1 MWRAGQCRGARN
13 DESAAARCFPKRAR
27 SGRPYVPSS
36 RPSGGLGEWTCGPCK
51 AAPARAPLIR
61 THARRVQVQ
70 ARTLRARCG
79 AGSRRR
85 RGRARGRA
93 GRARAAERPGRG
105 AAGGRPGLL
114 LQRARRAGRG
124 AVAAAAD
131 LAGAGARAGCV
142 GCMMRYWGAVQGSAH
157 AAAAAACPTGRAFL
171 SGVRLHGSRSAPLCL
186 PCGEADGASLTE
198 RGRYAGRTSG
208 RGCMPLLRVMRRR
221 GAPAGELA
229 VSVTTVRATGAWAAS
244 RCRV

>member
-1 MWRAGQCRGARN
+1 
-13 DESAAARCFPKRAR
+13 
-27 SGRPYVPSS
+27 
-36 RPSGGLGEWTCGPCK
+36 
-51 AAPARAPLIR
+51 
-61 THARRVQVQ
+61 
-70 ARTLRARCG
+70 
-79 AGSRRR
+79 
-85 RGRARGRA
+85 
-93 GRARAAERPGRG
+93 
-105 AAGGRPGLL
+105 
-114 LQRARRAGRG
+114 
-124 AVAAAAD
+124 
-131 LAGAGARAGCV
+131 
-142 GCMMRYWGAVQGSAH
+142 MRYWGAVQGSAH

-198 RGRYAGRTSG
+198 RGQYAGRTSG